1 MHRLTLLIAPLL
13 VLHLA
18 SSASAQPS
26 EEPPVVQTE
35 IAPAPPNTAPESAGS
50 ATEDAIPAEPA
61 PTGER
66 DTVTAPVPAN
76 EGAPARAPVPVS
88 PNPETHSPAPEG
100 EIVAPKEDEDAAT
113 TANEQTA
120 APRDRSLEKPSPR
133 QGHYIAVGLH
143 GTAATANDPDRGRRG
158 PAFGTGFSLRLG
170 ERITERLDLG
180 LAVAY
185 ASVGGDNPWTFG
197 RLTVHGQ
204 GYVTEKTFVHAG
216 FGFGAAGGTDPE
228 DPDFSRGRFGDVYT
242 VGAGHNFYLTDKE
255 RSGGW
260 IVSPV
265 ITAEYGRDDK
275 FPNAGLWVGIEISRW
290 WGIPRN
296 QLDLDFDEA
305 YKRR

>member
-1 MHRLTLLIAPLL
+1 VT
-13 VLHLA
+13 
-18 SSASAQPS
+18 
-26 EEPPVVQTE
+26 EEE
-35 IAPAPPNTAPESAGS
+35 
-50 ATEDAIPAEPA
+50 IPAEPA
-61 PTGER
+61 PTDESGTAADRTPVSER
-66 DTVTAPVPAN
+66 APA
-76 EGAPARAPVPVS
+76 GAPEPVLPKPEARS
-88 PNPETHSPAPEG
+88 SAPES
-100 EIVAPKEDEDAAT
+100 ELVAPTEEEDAAT
-113 TANEQTA
+113 ANEQA
-120 APRDRSLEKPSPR
+120 ADPPDRSLEKPSPR

-143 GTAATANDPDRGRRG
+143 GTAATANDSDRGRRG

-185 ASVGGDNPWTFG
+185 ASVGGDDPWTFG

-204 GYVTEKTFVHAG
+204 GYITEKTFVHAG

-265 ITAEYGRDDK
+265 VTAEYGRDDK
-275 FPNAGLWVGIEISRW
+275 FPNAGLWVGVEISRW